1 LFFGCKGTTFSPFIA
16 RYFKKKR
23 NFAQIFKNK
32 MMKRLL
38 TTILMVLTFVVS
50 ANAVLKEKDLEKTL
64 AILRVELTNT
74 HREMSQRMESNKKK
88 AEDMRKSLMSVLRKS
103 NQNALMIYSQKND
116 YVFDLTY
123 ACHEATEQY
132 QEFKKFQIPFKTYL
146 DKTNLDIA
154 RYDSLVTSLK
164 RMPVMLLSDKSKTDR
179 NVCLTLA
186 SDIRNTLRDNYDS
199 THDYIR
205 LYEMSE
211 ARLKTINDYA
221 NKRYEEIQTSIFKN
235 GGDDYL
241 KILKRL
247 PSAISETQTTVSQKY
262 STSTHRHSQWDS
274 RIIISLFISIIFYG
288 IIASLLNIAVF
299 RYLLPKRI
307 QNGDFMKKRSC
318 IIMATTT
325 VTFAL
330 IVGIIRATTQQNFLI
345 MASDLLVEYA
355 WLLGVILISLLLR
368 LNDRQIKSA
377 YRIYSPLV
385 AIGFV
390 VISFRIILIPSELVN
405 LIFPPILLLCSIWQ
419 WIAVRKHN
427 QNIPRSDMFYTYMSL
442 AVFLASVVSSWIG
455 FTLLSVQM
463 LIWWIMQLT
472 CILTIACLSRYIT
485 FYGKH
490 HKIDSKPVTST
501 WAFHFIEDAALP
513 VMGVIS
519 VMLSIYWAADVFNL
533 SDLCWSLFTRD
544 FVSLDNLKLSLMR
557 IAVVVSLWFIFR
569 YVSNTTRALLRRH
582 FELQDP
588 TSVESRMT
596 MAKNLLQVVV
606 WGAWFLI
613 GLSIL
618 DISFAWLMVVT
629 GGLSTGIGFASKDII
644 ENIYYGISLMAGR
657 IKVGDLIEC
666 DGIRGKVASISY
678 TSTLLEATDGSVIAF
693 QNSQLFTK
701 NYKNLT
707 RNHGFALS
715 VIVFGV
721 GYGSDINNACRKVEE
736 AVNNMRHPGLDP
748 EKPVRAVFMEFADSS
763 INIKLLCWVDVLRQ
777 VYVESDIKE
786 CIYNTLLAN
795 DIEMP
800 FPKRDVYIKNE

>member
-1 LFFGCKGTTFSPFIA
+1 
-16 RYFKKKR
+16 
-23 NFAQIFKNK
+23 
-32 MMKRLL
+32 MMKKII
-38 TTILMVLTFVVS
+38 TTLLMVITCALT

-64 AILRVELTNT
+64 SILRMELTNS
-74 HREMSQRMESNKKK
+74 HREMSQRVEINKQK
-88 AEDMRKSLMSVLRKS
+88 AETMRKSLITVLQKS
-103 NQNALMIYSQKND
+103 NQNALMLYSQKQD

-132 QEFKKFQIPFKTYL
+132 QTFKKFQVPFKSYL

-154 RYDSLVTSLK
+154 RYDSLIGSLK
-164 RMPVMLLSDKSKTDR
+164 RMPVMVLSEKSKIDR

-186 SDIRNTLRDNYDS
+186 TDIRNILQDNYES
-199 THDYIR
+199 THDYIKI
-205 LYEMSE
+205 YEMSE
-211 ARLKTINDYA
+211 ARLKSINDYA
-221 NKRYEEIQTSIFKN
+221 NKRYDDIQTSIFKN
-235 GGDDYL
+235 GGDDYI

-247 PSAISETQTTVSQKY
+247 PSAISETTVTVEKKY
-262 STSTHRHSQWDS
+262 STNSHSQWDS
-274 RIIISLFISIIFYG
+274 RIIITLFVSIIFYG
-288 IIASLLNIAVF
+288 IVASLLNILAF

-307 QNGDFMKKRSC
+307 QTDEFRKKRSC
-318 IIMATTT
+318 IIFATTT
-325 VTFAL
+325 VTFAI
-330 IVGIIRATTQQNFLI
+330 IVGIIRATTTQNFLI

-368 LNDRQIKSA
+368 LNDRQIRSA

-385 AIGFV
+385 AIGFI
-390 VISFRIILIPSELVN
+390 VISFRIILIPNELVN
-405 LIFPPILLLCSIWQ
+405 LIFPPVLLLCTIWQ
-419 WIAVRKHN
+419 WIAVRRHN
-427 QNIPRSDMFYTYMSL
+427 RNIPRSDMFYTYMSL
-442 AVFLASVVSSWIG
+442 GVFIASVVSSWIG

-490 HKIDSKPVTST
+490 RRLDSKPITST
-501 WAFHFIEDAALP
+501 WAFHFVKQAVLP
-513 VMGVIS
+513 VMAVIS
-519 VMLSIYWAADVFNL
+519 VMVSIYWAADVFNL
-533 SDLCWSLFTRD
+533 SDLCWTLFTRD
-544 FVSLDNLKLSLMR
+544 FVHLDNLKLSLIR
-557 IAVVVSLWFIFR
+557 VAVVVALWFFFR
-569 YVSNTTRALLRRH
+569 YVCDTARSLLRRH

-596 MAKNLLQVVV
+596 MAKNVLQVIV
-606 WGAWFLI
+606 WGAWFLMS
-613 GLSIL
+613 LSIL
-618 DISFAWLMVVT
+618 GISFAWLMVVT

-644 ENIYYGISLMAGR
+644 ENIYYGISLMTGR

-666 DGIRGKVASISY
+666 DGIRGKVSSISY
-678 TSTLLEATDGSVIAF
+678 TSTLIEATDGSVIAF

-715 VIVFGV
+715 VIIFGV
-721 GYGSDINNACRKVEE
+721 GYGSDINDACRKVEQ
-736 AVNNMRHPGLDP
+736 AVNGLRHPGLDP
-748 EKPVRAVFMEFADSS
+748 EKPVKAVFTEFGDSS
-763 INIKLLCWVDVLRQ
+763 INIKLLCWVDVLHQ

-800 FPKRDVYIKNE
+800 FPKRDVYIKC

>member
-1 LFFGCKGTTFSPFIA
+1 MKKIITT
-16 RYFKKKR
+16 
-23 NFAQIFKNK
+23 
-32 MMKRLL
+32 L
-38 TTILMVLTFVVS
+38 LMVITCALT

-64 AILRVELTNT
+64 SILRMELTNS
-74 HREMSQRMESNKKK
+74 HREMSQRVEINKQK
-88 AEDMRKSLMSVLRKS
+88 AETMRKSLITVLQKS
-103 NQNALMIYSQKND
+103 NQNALMLYSQKQD

-132 QEFKKFQIPFKTYL
+132 QTFKKFQVPFKSYL

-154 RYDSLVTSLK
+154 RYDSLIGSLK
-164 RMPVMLLSDKSKTDR
+164 RMPVMVLSEKSKIDR

-186 SDIRNTLRDNYDS
+186 TDIRNILQDNYES
-199 THDYIR
+199 THDYIKI
-205 LYEMSE
+205 YEMSE
-211 ARLKTINDYA
+211 ARLKSINDYA
-221 NKRYEEIQTSIFKN
+221 NKRYDDIQTSIFKN
-235 GGDDYL
+235 GGDDYI

-247 PSAISETQTTVSQKY
+247 PSAISETTVTVEKKY
-262 STSTHRHSQWDS
+262 STNSHSQWDS
-274 RIIISLFISIIFYG
+274 RIIITLFVSIIFYG
-288 IIASLLNIAVF
+288 IVASLLNILAF

-307 QNGDFMKKRSC
+307 QTDEFRKKRSC
-318 IIMATTT
+318 IIFATTT
-325 VTFAL
+325 VTFAI
-330 IVGIIRATTQQNFLI
+330 IVGIIRATTTQNFLI

-368 LNDRQIKSA
+368 LNDRQIRSA

-385 AIGFV
+385 AIGFI
-390 VISFRIILIPSELVN
+390 VISFRIILIPNELVN
-405 LIFPPILLLCSIWQ
+405 LIFPLVLLLCTIWQ
-419 WIAVRKHN
+419 WIAVRRHN
-427 QNIPRSDMFYTYMSL
+427 RNIPRSDMFYTYMSL
-442 AVFLASVVSSWIG
+442 GVFIASVVSSWIG

-490 HKIDSKPVTST
+490 RRLDSKPITST
-501 WAFHFIEDAALP
+501 WAFHFVKQAVLP
-513 VMGVIS
+513 VMAVIS
-519 VMLSIYWAADVFNL
+519 VMVSIYWAADVFNL
-533 SDLCWSLFTRD
+533 SDLCWSLFTKD
-544 FVSLDNLKLSLMR
+544 FIKLENLNISLMR
-557 IAVVVSLWFIFR
+557 MAVVMSLW
-569 YVSNTTRALLRRH
+569 YVFNYLCNTARALLRMH

-588 TSVESRMT
+588 TTVESRMT
-596 MAKNLLQVVV
+596 MAKNVLQVLV

-613 GLSIL
+613 SLSIL

-644 ENIYYGISLMAGR
+644 ENIYYGISLMTGR

-678 TSTLLEATDGSVIAF
+678 TSTLIEAADGSVIAF

-715 VIVFGV
+715 VIIFGV
-721 GYGSDINNACRKVEE
+721 GYGSDINDACRKVET
-736 AVNNMRHPGLDP
+736 AVTALHHPGIDSN
-748 EKPVRAVFMEFADSS
+748 KPVKAVFMEFGDSS
-763 INIKLLCWVDVLRQ
+763 INIKLLSWVDVLRQ

-800 FPKRDVYIKNE
+800 FPKRDVYIKKED

>member
-1 LFFGCKGTTFSPFIA
+1 
-16 RYFKKKR
+16 
-23 NFAQIFKNK
+23 
-32 MMKRLL
+32 MMKKII
-38 TTILMVLTFVVS
+38 TTLLMVITCALT

-64 AILRVELTNT
+64 SILRMELTNS
-74 HREMSQRMESNKKK
+74 HREMSQRVEINKQK
-88 AEDMRKSLMSVLRKS
+88 AETMRKSLITVLQIS
-103 NQNALMIYSQKND
+103 NQNALMLYSQKQD

-132 QEFKKFQIPFKTYL
+132 QTFKKFQVPFKSYL

-154 RYDSLVTSLK
+154 RYDSLIGSLK
-164 RMPVMLLSDKSKTDR
+164 RMPVMVLSEKSKIDR

-186 SDIRNTLRDNYDS
+186 TDIRNILQDNYES
-199 THDYIR
+199 THDYIKI
-205 LYEMSE
+205 YEMSE
-211 ARLKTINDYA
+211 ARLKSINDYA
-221 NKRYEEIQTSIFKN
+221 NKRYDDIQTSIFKN
-235 GGDDYL
+235 GGDDYI

-247 PSAISETQTTVSQKY
+247 PSAISETTVTVEKKY
-262 STSTHRHSQWDS
+262 STNSHSQWDS
-274 RIIISLFISIIFYG
+274 RIIITLFVSIIFYG
-288 IIASLLNIAVF
+288 IVASLLNILAF

-307 QNGDFMKKRSC
+307 QTDEFRKKRSC
-318 IIMATTT
+318 IIFATTT
-325 VTFAL
+325 VTFAI
-330 IVGIIRATTQQNFLI
+330 IVGIIRATTTQNFLI

-368 LNDRQIKSA
+368 LNDRQIRSA

-385 AIGFV
+385 AIGFI
-390 VISFRIILIPSELVN
+390 VISFRIILIPNELVN
-405 LIFPPILLLCSIWQ
+405 LIFPPVLLLCTIWQ
-419 WIAVRKHN
+419 WIAVRRHN
-427 QNIPRSDMFYTYMSL
+427 RNIPRSDMFYTYMSL
-442 AVFLASVVSSWIG
+442 GVFIASVVSSWIG

-472 CILTIACLSRYIT
+472 CILTIACLSRYIV
-485 FYGKH
+485 FYGKRH
-490 HKIDSKPVTST
+490 RLDSKPVTST
-501 WAFHFIEDAALP
+501 WAYHLVREAVLP
-513 VMGVIS
+513 VMAVIS
-519 VMLSIYWAADVFNL
+519 VMISIYWAADVFNL

-544 FVSLDNLKLSLMR
+544 FVNLDNLKLSLIR
-557 IAVVVSLWFIFR
+557 ITIVTSLWFFFR
-569 YVSNTTRALLRRH
+569 YICDTCRSLLRRH

-596 MAKNLLQVVV
+596 MAKNVLQVVV
-606 WGAWFLI
+606 WGAWFLMS
-613 GLSIL
+613 LSIL
-618 DISFAWLMVVT
+618 GISFAWLMVVT

-644 ENIYYGISLMAGR
+644 ENIYYGISLMTGR

-666 DGIRGKVASISY
+666 DGVRGKVASISY
-678 TSTLLEATDGSVIAF
+678 TSTLIEATDGSVIAF

-721 GYGSDINNACRKVEE
+721 GYGSDINDACRKVEQ
-736 AVNNMRHPGLDP
+736 AVSALAHPGIDP
-748 EKPVRAVFMEFADSS
+748 EKPVKAVFMEFGDSS

-800 FPKRDVYIKNE
+800 FPKRDIYIKNE

>member
-1 LFFGCKGTTFSPFIA
+1 
-16 RYFKKKR
+16 
-23 NFAQIFKNK
+23 
-32 MMKRLL
+32 MKRIF
-38 TTILMVLTFVVS
+38 TIIIVALVCTLS
-50 ANAVLKEKDLEKTL
+50 ANAVLKEKNLERTL
-64 AILRVELTNT
+64 AILRIELTNT
-74 HREMSQRMESNKKK
+74 HREMSQRVESNKKK
-88 AEDMRKSLMSVLRKS
+88 AEIMRRSLISVLQQS
-103 NQNALMIYSQKND
+103 NQNALMLYSQKED

-132 QEFKKFQIPFKTYL
+132 QNFIKFQVPFKSYL
-146 DKTNLDIA
+146 DKTELDIA

-164 RMPVMLLSDKSKTDR
+164 RMPVMVLSDKSKIDR

-186 SDIRNTLRDNYDS
+186 SDIRNTLRDNYEN
-199 THDYIR
+199 TRDYIR
-205 LYEMSE
+205 IYDMCET
-211 ARLKTINDYA
+211 RLKTVNDYA
-221 NKRYEEIQTSIFKN
+221 NKRYEDIQTSIFKN

-241 KILKRL
+241 KILTRL
-247 PSAISETQTTVSQKY
+247 PSVISETQTTISQKY
-262 STSTHRHSQWDS
+262 SSSTNRHSQWDS
-274 RIIISLFISIIFYG
+274 RIILSLFISIVFYG
-288 IIASLLNIAVF
+288 IIASLINVAAF
-299 RYLLPKRI
+299 RYLLPKRV
-307 QNGDFMKKRSC
+307 QTEDFRKKRTC

-325 VTFAL
+325 VTFAI

-345 MASDLLVEYA
+345 MASNLLVEYA

-377 YRIYSPLV
+377 YNIYAPLV
-385 AIGFV
+385 AIGFI
-390 VISFRIILIPSELVN
+390 VISFRIILIPNELVN

-419 WIAVRKHN
+419 WIAVRRHN

-442 AVFLASVVSSWIG
+442 AVFVASVVSSWIG

-472 CILTIACLSRYIT
+472 CILTIACLSRYVI

-490 HKIDSKPVTST
+490 RHFDSKPITST
-501 WAFHFIEDAALP
+501 WAFHLVREAVLP
-513 VMGVIS
+513 IMAVVS
-519 VMLSIYWAADVFNL
+519 VMISIYWAADVFNL

-544 FVSLDNLKLSLMR
+544 YVNLDNLKLSLIR
-557 IAVVVSLWFIFR
+557 VAVVVALWFFFR
-569 YVSNTTRALLRRH
+569 YVCDTARSLLRHH

-596 MAKNLLQVVV
+596 MAKNVLQVVI
-606 WGAWFLI
+606 WGAWFLMS
-613 GLSIL
+613 LSIL
-618 DISFAWLMVVT
+618 GISFAWLMVVT

-644 ENIYYGISLMAGR
+644 ENIYYGISLMTGR

-666 DGIRGKVASISY
+666 DGVRGKVASISY
-678 TSTLLEATDGSVIAF
+678 TSTLIEASDGSVIAF

-715 VIVFGV
+715 VIIFGV
-721 GYGSDINNACRKVEE
+721 GYGSDINDACRKVES
-736 AVNNMRHPGLDP
+736 AVSALRHPGLDP
-748 EKPVRAVFMEFADSS
+748 DKPVKAVFMEFGDSS

-800 FPKRDVYIKNE
+800 FPKRDVYIKND